1 MLAVLRKLDW
11 FFKLEWKRYV
21 LAFTLML
28 ISGILEVLPPMI
40 VGNSIDA
47 IFQGTMTWGSLTRT
61 LSLLLALTAVVYVI
75 SYIWHY
81 NLFGGAF
88 VVERMLRSRLMRHFL
103 KMTPAFFTK
112 NRTGDLMAR
121 ATNDLQ
127 AVSMTAGFGMLTLID
142 STMWMTLLL
151 VMMTVF
157 VSWKLTLMAV
167 LPLPIMAILAS
178 MYGGWIHKRFTAA
191 QDAFGAMNESV
202 LETISGIRVL
212 RAYVQER
219 AAERRFAA
227 VTDDVFKKNLA
238 VVRIEALFEPTVRI
252 FVTASYLIGFGYG
265 AYLVFHN
272 ELTIGGLVAFNV
284 YLGMLIWPM
293 FAIGEM
299 INVMQ
304 RGNASLDRVNET
316 LNYRPDVPDVPNE
329 PAEAEAGAEHETAG
343 TGAASGIAGGGAV
356 SGTAAAA
363 GTAGVPALPGD
374 IVFRNVT
381 FRYPGV
387 KTDNLHN
394 VSLTLPRGGT
404 LGIVGRTGSGKT
416 TLIRQLLREYPL
428 GEGEITI
435 SGVPIERIPTDR
447 LKSWFG
453 YVPQEQFL
461 FSRSVRDNILF
472 ARDDAGEED
481 LQRAIEIS
489 AFKKDLDFLPDG
501 LNTLVG
507 ERGVALS
514 GGQKQRVAIARALV
528 RDPEIL
534 MLDDA
539 LSAVDART
547 EAEIIANIRRERLG
561 KTTIIATH
569 RLSAV
574 QHADWIIVLEDGRII
589 EEGTHETL
597 MALGGWYKE
606 QYERQQMEEA
616 AASATEA
623 GERS

>member
-1 MLAVLRKLDW
+1 MLAVLRKLGW
-11 FFKLEWKRYV
+11 FFRQERKRY
-21 LAFTLML
+21 LIALPLMVVSGL
-28 ISGILEVLPPMI
+28 IEVLPPMM
-40 VGNSIDA
+40 VGDAIDA
-47 IFQGTMTWGSLTRT
+47 IYQGTMTWRSLTMT
-61 LSLLLALTAVVYVI
+61 LAALLAMTVVIYLI
-75 SYIWHY
+75 SFTWHY
-81 NLFGGAF
+81 NLFGGSF

-103 KMTPAFFTK
+103 KMTPSFFNR

-121 ATNDLQ
+121 ATNDLN
-127 AVSMTAGFGMLTLID
+127 AVSLTTGFGMLTLMD
-142 STMWMTLLL
+142 STLWMALLL

-157 VSWKLTLMAV
+157 VSWKLTLAAV
-167 LPLPIMAILAS
+167 LPLPLMAVLVGR
-178 MYGGWIHKRFTAA
+178 YGGWIHDRFTAA
-191 QDAFGAMNESV
+191 QDAFGDMNERV
-202 LETISGIRVL
+202 LETISGIRVI

-219 AAERRFAA
+219 AAERQFAE
-227 VTDDVFKKNLA
+227 VTEDVYRKNLS

-252 FVTASYLIGFGYG
+252 FVGASYLIGLGYG
-265 AYLVFHN
+265 AWLVFRN
-272 ELTIGGLVAFNV
+272 ELTIGGLVTFNV

-293 FAIGEM
+293 FAVGEM

-316 LNYRPDVPDVPNE
+316 LNDRPDVPDVPN
-329 PAEAEAGAEHETAG
+329 AAEAGE
-343 TGAASGIAGGGAV
+343 AADA
-356 SGTAAAA
+356 
-363 GTAGVPALPGD
+363 PEKPGD

-381 FRYPGV
+381 FRYPGSPV
-387 KTDNLHN
+387 DSLRN

-404 LGIVGRTGSGKT
+404 LGVVGRTGAGKT
-416 TLIRQLLREYPL
+416 TLIRQLLREYPP

-435 SGVPIERIPTDR
+435 GGVPIERIPTDR

-472 ARDDAGEED
+472 ARDEAGEEE
-481 LQRAIEIS
+481 LWRAIE
-489 AFKKDLDFLPDG
+489 AAALKKDLEFFPNG
-501 LNTLVG
+501 LDTLVG

-547 EAEIIANIRRERLG
+547 EAEIIANIRRERRG
-561 KTTIIATH
+561 KTTIIVTH

-574 QHADWIIVLEDGRII
+574 QHADRIIVLDDGRIV
-589 EEGTHETL
+589 EEGTHEEL
-597 MALGGWYKE
+597 LALGGWYKK

-616 AASATEA
+616 VGLEA
-623 GERS
+623 GDRG

>member
-1 MLAVLRKLDW
+1 MLAVLRKLGW
-11 FFKLEWKRYV
+11 FFRQERKRY
-21 LAFTLML
+21 LIALPLMVVSGL
-28 ISGILEVLPPMI
+28 IEVLPPMM
-40 VGNSIDA
+40 VGDAIDA
-47 IFQGTMTWGSLTRT
+47 IYQGTMTWRSLTMT
-61 LSLLLALTAVVYVI
+61 LAALLAMTVVIYLI
-75 SYIWHY
+75 SFTWHY
-81 NLFGGAF
+81 NLFGGSF

-103 KMTPAFFTK
+103 KMTPSFFNR

-121 ATNDLQ
+121 ATNDLN
-127 AVSMTAGFGMLTLID
+127 AVSLTTGFGMLTLMD
-142 STMWMTLLL
+142 STLWMALLL

-157 VSWKLTLMAV
+157 VSWKLTLAAV
-167 LPLPIMAILAS
+167 LPLPLMAVLVGR
-178 MYGGWIHKRFTAA
+178 YGGWIHDRFTAA
-191 QDAFGAMNESV
+191 QDAFGDMNERV
-202 LETISGIRVL
+202 LETISGIRVI

-219 AAERRFAA
+219 AAERQFAE
-227 VTDDVFKKNLA
+227 VTEDVYRKNLA

-252 FVTASYLIGFGYG
+252 FVGASYLIGLGYG
-265 AYLVFHN
+265 AWLVFRN
-272 ELTIGGLVAFNV
+272 ELTIGGLVTFNV

-293 FAIGEM
+293 FAVGEM
-299 INVMQ
+299 INIMQ

-316 LNYRPDVPDVPNE
+316 LNYKPDVPDVPD
-329 PAEAEAGAEHETAG
+329 AEASMETEAPET
-343 TGAASGIAGGGAV
+343 
-356 SGTAAAA
+356 
-363 GTAGVPALPGD
+363 PGD

-381 FRYPGV
+381 FRYPGSPV
-387 KTDNLHN
+387 DNLRD
-394 VSLTLPRGGT
+394 VSFVLRRGGT
-404 LGIVGRTGSGKT
+404 LGVVGRTGAGKT
-416 TLIRQLLREYPL
+416 TLIRQLLREYPS
-428 GEGEITI
+428 GTGEIAI
-435 SGVPIERIPTDR
+435 GGVPIERIPTDR

-472 ARDDAGEED
+472 ARDDAGEEE
-481 LQRAIEIS
+481 LERAIEAS
-489 AFKKDLDFLPDG
+489 AFKKDLAFLPDG

-547 EAEIIANIRRERLG
+547 EAEIIANIRRERQG
-561 KTTIIATH
+561 KTTIIVTH

-589 EEGTHETL
+589 EEGTHEEL
-597 MALGGWYKE
+597 LARGGWYKE

-616 AASATEA
+616 VGSEA
-623 GERS
+623 GDHA